1 MTVEI
6 MRTDKSACD
15 LRCAAAACRDA
26 KAARRMAIALILDG
40 TDRKTAAENCGMDRQ
55 TLRDWVHRYN
65 DTGIEGLSNRRSP
78 GRQPLL
84 SWHRRRSWH
93 RLCVRGRIPKRTA
106 LRWRRIDLKR
116 KIEEHFGVV
125 NEPLANNW

>member
-26 KAARRMAIALILDG
+26 KAARRMLAIALILDG

-55 TLRDWVHRYN
+55 DGRGRCPCLAHPRRCRLARISK
-65 DTGIEGLSNRRSP
+65 TGSAGQHHPAQTPALFAGTQSDGKRLGLP
-78 GRQPLL
+78 ARQQAGN
-84 SWHRRRSWH
+84 
-93 RLCVRGRIPKRTA
+93 LCV
-106 LRWRRIDLKR
+106 
-116 KIEEHFGVV
+116 
-125 NEPLANNW
+125 